1 MVSAAAP
8 RFRLAFVGFGEAA
21 FSIASG
27 LREAGFDGMAA
38 FDVAADRE
46 PFRTRIRERAELA
59 GVTLLDGPEG
69 LSGAETVFVLVQPS
83 ASMAVAQSCA
93 SHVSPDALYVDLTS
107 LGPTDKAAV
116 GAYVAAAGRRFVDA
130 AILGS
135 APTSRNRVPIVA
147 AGPEVNQFV
156 ERFAPYGMDISPV
169 GERFG
174 AAAGLKIV
182 RSVLAKGLEAL
193 YVEALIAAR
202 RMGVEAEVLQSF
214 CAFLDARPALD
225 TAAMLVRSHVPH
237 AGRRADEMR
246 MSRAAVAETGLDPL
260 MTDAIVQLM
269 ERSAA
274 SGVVAAGGGS
284 QPPSLDAALTILDA
298 ALAAA
303 PRPAKS

>member
-1 MVSAAAP
+1 MVSAAGSGY
-8 RFRLAFVGFGEAA
+8 RLGFVGFGEAA

-27 LREAGFDGMAA
+27 LREAGLDGMAA

-46 PFRTRIRERAELA
+46 PFRTRIHQRANEA

-69 LSGAETVFVLVQPS
+69 LARAETVFVLVQPS
-83 ASMAVAQSCA
+83 AAMAVARSCA
-93 SHVSPDALYVDLTS
+93 AHVGPEALYVDLTS

-116 GAYVAAAGRRFVDA
+116 GAHVTAAGRRFVDA

-135 APTSRNRVPIVA
+135 APASRHRVPIVA
-147 AGPEVNQFV
+147 AGPQAEEFAR
-156 ERFAPYGMDISPV
+156 RFAPYGMDISPV

-174 AAAGLKIV
+174 AAAGIKIV

-202 RMGVEAEVLQSF
+202 RMGVETEVLQSF

-246 MSRAAVAETGLDPL
+246 MSRAAVIEAGLDPL
-260 MTDAIVQLM
+260 MTDAIVRLM
-269 ERSAA
+269 ERTAA
-274 SGVVAAGGGS
+274 TGVVESSGGN
-284 QPPSLDAALTILDA
+284 QPPTLDAALDILDA
-298 ALAAA
+298 ALVSATK
-303 PRPAKS
+303 PSVS

>member
-1 MVSAAAP
+1 MVSAP
-8 RFRLAFVGFGEAA
+8 SPGFRLAFIGFGEAA

-27 LREAGFDGMAA
+27 LREAGLEGMAA

-46 PFRTRIRERAELA
+46 PFRTRIRQRAEQA
-59 GVTLLDGPEG
+59 GVTLLDSPEA
-69 LSGAETVFVLVQPS
+69 LAGAETVFVLVQPS

-93 SHVSPDALYVDLTS
+93 AHVSPAALYIDLTS
-107 LGPTDKAAV
+107 LGPVDKAAV
-116 GAYVAAAGRRFVDA
+116 GAHVTAAGRRFVDA

-135 APTSRNRVPIVA
+135 APASRHRVPIVA
-147 AGPEVNQFV
+147 AGPQAEEFA
-156 ERFAPYGMDISPV
+156 RLFAPYGMEITPV

-174 AAAGLKIV
+174 AAAGIKIV

-225 TAAMLVRSHVPH
+225 TAAMLVRSHLPH

-246 MSRAAVAETGLDPL
+246 MSRAAVLETGLDPL
-260 MTDAIVQLM
+260 MTDAIVALM
-269 ERSAA
+269 ERTVA
-274 SGVVAAGGGS
+274 SGVVDDSGGN

-298 ALAAA
+298 ALDAAR
-303 PRPAKS
+303 RPAKP